1 MSTPRRIYIY
11 VISAI
16 SLNAVAW
23 AIISLLRNLLISEL
37 QPNVTS
43 LAFQTAVI
51 LIGLPVFLAHW
62 LWAQRLCRRDEEER
76 GAVLRKVYI
85 YGIQAAF
92 LIPIIDS
99 TLAVLSTLFLL
110 PTHRI
115 SRMFYPRLSSSETI
129 LYYLIAVIVLG
140 VLWYYQQMVKN
151 EDMKMIPEAGGSAV
165 VRRLYI
171 FSFSAAGLAMTTLAF
186 INLIRWIM
194 FEFGGRSETIIFGG
208 GNSIY
213 DIARLVVGLPLWL
226 VFWTLAGKLFG
237 GKDVEERESVLR
249 KFYLYLVIL
258 LSALATV
265 TSITYI
271 LEGLFRRL
279 LNVTST
285 YGSEG
290 DIRLP
295 ISIIIG
301 TGIVWA
307 FHAYVLREDTKKA
320 EDIPRQQAIKRLYL
334 YLIAGIGLAAFLSGV
349 SGDLSVLIR
358 SLDQGAF
365 IMDFKRQLTWFL
377 SVTIAGLPVW
387 FLPWRQLQEQ
397 MLLSGP
403 EGVRERQSVV
413 RKAYLYFFLFI
424 ATLTVLSSVV
434 FIVFK
439 ILSMILGEPS
449 PTLSELGQPFAYSL
463 VAVVVWLYHGS
474 LLREDQR
481 RLKADQT
488 VQYKDFQVAVVDL
501 IDRDLIQ
508 SFIDRLKTELPGALL
523 STITLDQ
530 EGRDTETEVEK
541 QELLEKI
548 NNARVIVGPWMMT
561 VSGWGKGLVPHDI
574 AQAILISTARKILV
588 PLRADGWEW
597 AGVEH
602 WKNDMLIRQTVR
614 AVRQALEGE
623 EVKPAK
629 PLGAG
634 AIIGIV
640 IAAILILSL
649 LSIPLIYLLI
659 F

>member
-11 VISAI
+11 AVSAI

-23 AIISLLRNLLISEL
+23 AVISLLRNLFISKLE
-37 QPNVTS
+37 PEVSS

-51 LIGLPVFLAHW
+51 LIGLPVFLVHW
-62 LWAQRLCRRDEEER
+62 LWAQRLCRREEEER
-76 GAVLRKVYI
+76 DAVLRKIYL

-99 TLAVLSTLFLL
+99 VLAILSTLFLL
-110 PTHRI
+110 PTHRT
-115 SRMFYPRLSSSETI
+115 SRMIYPPLASGETI

-140 VLWYYQQMVKN
+140 VLWYYQQLVINEDVKN
-151 EDMKMIPEAGGSAV
+151 IPEVGGSAV
-165 VRRLYI
+165 IRRLYVY
-171 FSFSAAGLAMTTLAF
+171 SFSAAGLTMTTVAF
-186 INLIRWIM
+186 ITLLRSIM
-194 FEFGGRSETIIFGG
+194 FELGGKTGTITFSEGTTL
-208 GNSIY
+208 Y
-213 DIARLVVGLPLWL
+213 EIARLVAGLPLWL
-226 VFWTLAGKLFG
+226 AFWTWAGRLFRG
-237 GKDVEERESVLR
+237 TDVEERESVLR
-249 KFYLYLVIL
+249 KFYLYVVIL

-279 LNVTST
+279 LNITSK

-290 DIRLP
+290 DIRFP

-307 FHAYVLREDTKKA
+307 YHAYVLREDAKKA
-320 EDIPRQQAIKRLYL
+320 EDIPRQQGIKRLYF
-334 YLIAGIGLAAFLSGV
+334 YLVAGIGLAAFLAGV

-358 SLDQGAF
+358 SLDRGAF
-365 IMDFKRQLTWFL
+365 IIDFKRQLTWFL

-387 FLPWRQLQEQ
+387 ILPWRQVQERT
-397 MLLSGP
+397 LLSGT

-449 PTLSELGQPFAYSL
+449 PTLSELGQPLAYSL
-463 VAVVVWLYHGS
+463 VAVGVWLYHGS

-481 RLKADQT
+481 KLKAEQT
-488 VQYKDFQVAVVDL
+488 VQYKDFQITVVDL

-508 SFIDRLKTELPGALL
+508 SFIDRLKTEIPGVST
-523 STITLDQ
+523 STITLDRQ
-530 EGRDTETEVEK
+530 GKDTEAEIEK
-541 QELLEKI
+541 QDLLEKV

-561 VSGWGKGLVPHDI
+561 VSGWGKGLVPHDL
-574 AQAILISTARKILV
+574 AQAILKSPARKILIPSRV
-588 PLRADGWEW
+588 VGWEW

-602 WKNDMLIRQTVR
+602 WKNDSLIRQTVR
-614 AVRQALEGE
+614 AVRQAIEGE
-623 EVKPAK
+623 EVKLAK

-640 IAAILILSL
+640 IGAILILTL
-649 LSIPLIYLLI
+649 LAIPLIYLLI
-659 F
+659 Y